1 MSDRHTA
8 DFLIL
13 GAGVMGA
20 SLAFHLARRKP
31 GRILV
36 IDKAAVGQGGSGRS
50 SALVR
55 MHYSFPPEVRLAVK
69 SLEIFQNWREIVGFP
84 GDFRRT
90 GFVRIVPEGEID
102 RLRANVAMQCDNGAR
117 TRVVGAQEL
126 KEIEP
131 DWNVDDVAA
140 AAYEPDSGYG
150 DGAGVATD
158 FLSAARDMGVEYRSQ
173 TRVGALRVEGGR
185 VRGVVTESG
194 EGIEAPVVVS
204 AVGPW
209 SRPLFRAVGVD
220 LPVDTEYHQV
230 AILKNPPR
238 MRPGGC
244 ACIDSLLQLYYR
256 SEGRD
261 MTLVGGFY
269 GPRGVDADEFP
280 QAASDE
286 SIAEMAVGI
295 ARRIPALEEGGVVRA
310 ITGVYDMSPDARPLL
325 GPVPGLEGLHVMAGF
340 SGMGFKIS
348 PAVGLAMSELLLDGR
363 GTTVD
368 IGDFRPARFAEGRSI
383 KARFEYQD
391 D

>member
-1 MSDRHTA
+1 MSERTA
-8 DFLIL
+8 DFLVL
-13 GAGVMGA
+13 GAGVIGA
-20 SLAFHLARRKP
+20 SVAFHLAKRRP

-36 IDKAAVGQGGSGRS
+36 IDRAAVGQGGSGRS

-69 SLEIFQNWREIVGFP
+69 SLEIFEHWREVVGFP
-84 GDFRRT
+84 GDFRKT
-90 GFVRIVPEGEID
+90 GFVRIVPENEIE
-102 RLRANVAMQCDNGAR
+102 RLRANVAMQRECGAN
-117 TRVVGAQEL
+117 TRVVTAQEL

-131 DWNVDDVAA
+131 DWSVEDVVE

-158 FLSAARDMGVEYRSQ
+158 FLTAARQMGAEYRSQ
-173 TRVGALRVEGGR
+173 TRVTAFRVEGGR
-185 VRGVVTESG
+185 VRGVVTDQG
-194 EGIEAPVVVS
+194 EIEAPVVVS
-204 AVGPW
+204 ALGPW
-209 SRPLFRAVGVD
+209 TRPLFRAIGVD
-220 LPVDTEYHQV
+220 LPIETEYHQV

-238 MRPGGC
+238 MKPGGC
-244 ACIDSLLQLYYR
+244 ACIDSNLQLYYR

-269 GPRGVDADEFP
+269 GPRGVDPDGFP
-280 QAASDE
+280 QSASEE
-286 SIAEMAVGI
+286 SLAEMAAGI
-295 ARRIPALEEGGVVRA
+295 CRRIPALEEGGVARG

-325 GPVPGLEGLHVMAGF
+325 GEVGGAAGLHVAVGF

-363 GTTVD
+363 GRTVD
-368 IGDFRPARFAEGRSI
+368 IADFRPGRFAEGRPI
-383 KARFEYQD
+383 KAQYEYRD